1 MRKIDEAELN
11 KILSN
16 HKLWLMDE
24 SNGIRADLS
33 GVDLEYADLDGAD
46 LRDANL
52 GGADLRDADLRGA
65 DLRGACLWNADLSG
79 ADLGYA
85 DLGGANLGGADLS
98 GADLSGADL
107 GGANLGHANLYDAD
121 FSGADLGYADL
132 GGADLRDAD
141 LRNADLRG
149 ANLGHANLRYADL
162 RCANLS
168 DADLGGANLWST
180 DLSCVKNIFFPMAC
194 PEKGSFIAFKKA
206 GCYIIELFIPSNAK
220 RCSATSRKCRCSK
233 AKVISITTPSGDK
246 TNITEVH
253 SNYDP
258 SFIYKLGEYVEV
270 KNFDDNRW
278 NECSTGIHFF
288 ITRQEAVEY

>member
-33 GVDLEYADLDGAD
+33 GVDLEYADLRDANLRDANLSGAD
-46 LRDANL
+46 LRDASL
-52 GGADLRDADLRGA
+52 WYADLRGA
-65 DLRGACLWNADLSG
+65 DLRDASLGC

-85 DLGGANLGGADLS
+85 DLRGADLS
-98 GADLSGADL
+98 GA
-107 GGANLGHANLYDAD
+107 
-121 FSGADLGYADL
+121 
-132 GGADLRDAD
+132 
-141 LRNADLRG
+141 
-149 ANLGHANLRYADL
+149 
-162 RCANLS
+162 
-168 DADLGGANLWST
+168 NLWNA

-246 TNITEVH
+246 TNITEVY

-258 SFIYKLGEYVEV
+258 NFIYKLGEYVEV

-288 ITRQEAVEY
+288 ITRQEAVNY

>member
-33 GVDLEYADLDGAD
+33 GVDLEYANLDGAD
-46 LRDANL
+46 LGDANLSGADLGGANL
-52 GGADLRDADLRGA
+52 GGTNLWYADLRGA
-65 DLRGACLWNADLSG
+65 DLRYASLGC

-85 DLGGANLGGADLS
+85 DLGGANLRCADLKGADLR
-98 GADLSGADL
+98 
-107 GGANLGHANLYDAD
+107 
-121 FSGADLGYADL
+121 
-132 GGADLRDAD
+132 GADLRDAN
-141 LRNADLRG
+141 LYGADLRG
-149 ANLGHANLRYADL
+149 
-162 RCANLS
+162 
-168 DADLGGANLWST
+168 ADLGGANLWST

-258 SFIYKLGEYVEV
+258 NFIYKLGEYVEV

-288 ITRQEAVEY
+288 ITRQEAVNY

>member
-33 GVDLEYADLDGAD
+33 GVDLEYADLDGVDLRNANLSGAD
-46 LRDANL
+46 LGGANL
-52 GGADLRDADLRGA
+52 GGANLWYADLRGA
-65 DLRGACLWNADLSG
+65 DLRYASLGC

-85 DLGGANLGGADLS
+85 DLGGANLGCADLRDANLWN
-98 GADLSGADL
+98 ADLR
-107 GGANLGHANLYDAD
+107 
-121 FSGADLGYADL
+121 
-132 GGADLRDAD
+132 GADLRDAN
-141 LRNADLRG
+141 LYGADLRG
-149 ANLGHANLRYADL
+149 
-162 RCANLS
+162 
-168 DADLGGANLWST
+168 ADLGGANLWST

-258 SFIYKLGEYVEV
+258 NFIYKLGEYVEV

-288 ITRQEAVEY
+288 LTRQEAVEY

>member
-52 GGADLRDADLRGA
+52 SGANLRGADLRSANLWYADLRGA
-65 DLRGACLWNADLSG
+65 DLRDASLGC

-98 GADLSGADL
+98 GADLRDADL
-107 GGANLGHANLYDAD
+107 RGANLGHANLYDAD
-121 FSGADLGYADL
+121 FSGADLG
-132 GGADLRDAD
+132 GV
-141 LRNADLRG
+141 
-149 ANLGHANLRYADL
+149 
-162 RCANLS
+162 
-168 DADLGGANLWST
+168 NLWST

-233 AKVISITTPSGDK
+233 AKVMSLTRRCGDK
-246 TNITEVH
+246 TNITEVY
-253 SNYDP
+253 SNYHP
-258 SFIYKLGEYVEV
+258 NFIYKLGEYVEV

-288 ITRQEAVEY
+288 ITRQEAVNY

>member
-46 LRDANL
+46 LSDANL
-52 GGADLRDADLRGA
+52 SGADLRGADLRSADLWYADLRGADLRDASLGCADLGYADLGGAILEGADLRGA
-65 DLRGACLWNADLSG
+65 DLRGA
-79 ADLGYA
+79 
-85 DLGGANLGGADLS
+85 NLR
-98 GADLSGADL
+98 
-107 GGANLGHANLYDAD
+107 GANLGHANLYDAD
-121 FSGADLGYADL
+121 FSG
-132 GGADLRDAD
+132 
-141 LRNADLRG
+141 
-149 ANLGHANLRYADL
+149 
-162 RCANLS
+162 
-168 DADLGGANLWST
+168 ADLGGANLWST

-206 GCYIIELFIPSNAK
+206 GFYIIELFIPSNAK

-258 SFIYKLGEYVEV
+258 NFIYKLGEYVEV

-288 ITRQEAVEY
+288 ITRQEAVNY

>member
-1 MRKIDEAELN
+1 MRKIDEAKLN

-16 HKLWLMDE
+16 HKLWLTNKP
-24 SNGIRADLS
+24 NGIRADLKGVNLKGVNLS
-33 GVDLEYADLDGAD
+33 GADLKYANLYGANLYDADLYGVDLYG
-46 LRDANL
+46 ANL
-52 GGADLRDADLRGA
+52 GCADLRDADLRSA
-65 DLRGACLWNADLSG
+65 DLKGAYLKGANLSG
-79 ADLGYA
+79 ADLRSA
-85 DLGGANLGGADLS
+85 DLRSANLWDADLRCANLSGANLGC
-98 GADLSGADL
+98 
-107 GGANLGHANLYDAD
+107 
-121 FSGADLGYADL
+121 
-132 GGADLRDAD
+132 ADLRDAD
-141 LRNADLRG
+141 LRDVNLRDVNLGCVDLSGADLKG
-149 ANLGHANLRYADL
+149 ADL
-162 RCANLS
+162 S
-168 DADLGGANLWST
+168 GANLWDA

-233 AKVISITTPSGDK
+233 AKVISITTLSGDK

-258 SFIYKLGEYVEV
+258 NFIYKLGEYVEV

-288 ITRQEAVEY
+288 ITRQEAVNY

>member
-52 GGADLRDADLRGA
+52 SGADLRGA
-65 DLRGACLWNADLSG
+65 DLRSANLWYADLRGADLRDASLG
-79 ADLGYA
+79 CADLGYA
-85 DLGGANLGGADLS
+85 DLGGANLS
-98 GADLSGADL
+98 GADLE
-107 GGANLGHANLYDAD
+107 
-121 FSGADLGYADL
+121 YADL
-132 GGADLRDAD
+132 KD
-141 LRNADLRG
+141 ADLRG
-149 ANLGHANLRYADL
+149 ANLGHANLYGADL
-162 RCANLS
+162 GG
-168 DADLGGANLWST
+168 ADLGGANLWST

-258 SFIYKLGEYVEV
+258 NFIYKLGEYVEV
-270 KNFDDNRW
+270 KNFDNNRW

-288 ITRQEAVEY
+288 ITRQEAVNY

>member
-33 GVDLEYADLDGAD
+33 GADLEYANLDGAD

-52 GGADLRDADLRGA
+52 SGADLGGANLSGANLWYADLRGA
-65 DLRGACLWNADLSG
+65 DLRYASLDG

-85 DLGGANLGGADLS
+85 DLGGANLGCADLRGADLR
-98 GADLSGADL
+98 GADLRGAD
-107 GGANLGHANLYDAD
+107 LGHANLYGAD
-121 FSGADLGYADL
+121 FSG
-132 GGADLRDAD
+132 
-141 LRNADLRG
+141 
-149 ANLGHANLRYADL
+149 
-162 RCANLS
+162 
-168 DADLGGANLWST
+168 ADLGGANLWST

-258 SFIYKLGEYVEV
+258 NFIYKLGEYVEV

-288 ITRQEAVEY
+288 ITRQEAVNY

>member
-33 GVDLEYADLDGAD
+33 GVDLEYA
-46 LRDANL
+46 NL
-52 GGADLRDADLRGA
+52 GGADLCDANLCDADLRGADLRYASLGCADLGYADLRGANLSCADLRGA
-65 DLRGACLWNADLSG
+65 DLRGA
-79 ADLGYA
+79 
-85 DLGGANLGGADLS
+85 
-98 GADLSGADL
+98 
-107 GGANLGHANLYDAD
+107 
-121 FSGADLGYADL
+121 
-132 GGADLRDAD
+132 
-141 LRNADLRG
+141 DLRG
-149 ANLGHANLRYADL
+149 ANLRDANLYGADL
-162 RCANLS
+162 R

-258 SFIYKLGEYVEV
+258 NFIYKLGEYVEV

-288 ITRQEAVEY
+288 ITRQEAVNY

>member
-52 GGADLRDADLRGA
+52 SGADLRGADLRSANLWYADLRGADLRDASLGCADLGYADLGGANLSGADLEYADLRDADLRGA
-65 DLRGACLWNADLSG
+65 DL
-79 ADLGYA
+79 
-85 DLGGANLGGADLS
+85 
-98 GADLSGADL
+98 
-107 GGANLGHANLYDAD
+107 GHANLYGAD
-121 FSGADLGYADL
+121 FSG
-132 GGADLRDAD
+132 
-141 LRNADLRG
+141 
-149 ANLGHANLRYADL
+149 
-162 RCANLS
+162 
-168 DADLGGANLWST
+168 ADLGGANLWST

-246 TNITEVH
+246 TNITEVY

-258 SFIYKLGEYVEV
+258 NFIYKLGEYVEV

-288 ITRQEAVEY
+288 ITRQEAVNY

>member
-46 LRDANL
+46 LGDANL
-52 GGADLRDADLRGA
+52 SGADLRGADLKSANLWYADLRGA
-65 DLRGACLWNADLSG
+65 DLRDASLGCADLRGADLRSANLWYADLRG
-79 ADLGYA
+79 ADLRDASLGCADLGYA

-98 GADLSGADL
+98 GADLRDADL
-107 GGANLGHANLYDAD
+107 RGANLG
-121 FSGADLGYADL
+121 GADLS
-132 GGADLRDAD
+132 GADLRDAD
-141 LRNADLRG
+141 LR
-149 ANLGHANLRYADL
+149 
-162 RCANLS
+162 
-168 DADLGGANLWST
+168 GANLWST

-258 SFIYKLGEYVEV
+258 NFIYKLGEYVEV

-288 ITRQEAVEY
+288 ITRQEAVNY

>member
-24 SNGIRADLS
+24 SNGIRADL
-33 GVDLEYADLDGAD
+33 
-46 LRDANL
+46 RDANL
-52 GGADLRDADLRGA
+52 YG
-65 DLRGACLWNADLSG
+65 
-79 ADLGYA
+79 
-85 DLGGANLGGADLS
+85 
-98 GADLSGADL
+98 
-107 GGANLGHANLYDAD
+107 
-121 FSGADLGYADL
+121 ADL
-132 GGADLRDAD
+132 GGADLRDANLYGAD
-141 LRNADLRG
+141 LGGANLSGADLEYADLRG
-149 ANLGHANLRYADL
+149 ADLEYADLGGANLSGADLEYADLRDANLGHANLYGADL
-162 RCANLS
+162 YG
-168 DADLGGANLWST
+168 ADLGGANLWST

-258 SFIYKLGEYVEV
+258 NFIYKLGEYVEV

-288 ITRQEAVEY
+288 ITRQEAVNY

>member
-16 HKLWLMDE
+16 HKLWLIDE
-24 SNGIRADLS
+24 PNGIRANLS
-33 GVDLEYADLDGAD
+33 GVDLEYANLDGAD

-52 GGADLRDADLRGA
+52 SGADLRGADLGGANLWYADLRGA
-65 DLRGACLWNADLSG
+65 DLRDASLGC

-85 DLGGANLGGADLS
+85 DLGGANLS
-98 GADLSGADL
+98 GADLDGTDL
-107 GGANLGHANLYDAD
+107 K
-121 FSGADLGYADL
+121 ST
-132 GGADLRDAD
+132 
-141 LRNADLRG
+141 DLRG
-149 ANLGHANLRYADL
+149 ANLGHTNLWGADFSGADL
-162 RCANLS
+162 S
-168 DADLGGANLWST
+168 GANLWNA

-220 RCSATSRKCRCSK
+220 RCSATSRKCRCNK

-246 TNITEVH
+246 TNITEVY

-258 SFIYKLGEYVEV
+258 NFIYKLGEYVEV

-288 ITRQEAVEY
+288 ITRQEAVNY

>member
-24 SNGIRADLS
+24 LNGIRADLS
-33 GVDLEYADLDGAD
+33 GADLEYADLDGAD

-52 GGADLRDADLRGA
+52 SGADLRGA
-65 DLRGACLWNADLSG
+65 DLRSANLWYADLRGADLRDASLG
-79 ADLGYA
+79 CADLGYA
-85 DLGGANLGGADLS
+85 DLGGANLGGADL
-98 GADLSGADL
+98 D
-107 GGANLGHANLYDAD
+107 
-121 FSGADLGYADL
+121 
-132 GGADLRDAD
+132 GADLRD
-141 LRNADLRG
+141 ADLRG
-149 ANLGHANLRYADL
+149 ANLGHANLYGADF
-162 RCANLS
+162 S
-168 DADLGGANLWST
+168 GADLGGADLWST

-258 SFIYKLGEYVEV
+258 NFIYKLGEYVEV

-288 ITRQEAVEY
+288 ITRQEAVNY

>member
-46 LRDANL
+46 LGDANL
-52 GGADLRDADLRGA
+52 SGADLRGADLKSANLWYADLRGA
-65 DLRGACLWNADLSG
+65 DLRDASLGC

-98 GADLSGADL
+98 GADLRDADL
-107 GGANLGHANLYDAD
+107 RGANLG
-121 FSGADLGYADL
+121 GADLS
-132 GGADLRDAD
+132 GADLRDAD
-141 LRNADLRG
+141 LR
-149 ANLGHANLRYADL
+149 
-162 RCANLS
+162 
-168 DADLGGANLWST
+168 GANLWST

-258 SFIYKLGEYVEV
+258 NFIYKLGEYVEV

-288 ITRQEAVEY
+288 ITRQEAVNY

>member
-52 GGADLRDADLRGA
+52 SGADLRGA
-65 DLRGACLWNADLSG
+65 DLRSANLWYADLRGADLRDASLG
-79 ADLGYA
+79 CADLGYA

-98 GADLSGADL
+98 GADLRDADL
-107 GGANLGHANLYDAD
+107 RGANLGHANLYDAD
-121 FSGADLGYADL
+121 FSGADLG
-132 GGADLRDAD
+132 
-141 LRNADLRG
+141 
-149 ANLGHANLRYADL
+149 
-162 RCANLS
+162 S
-168 DADLGGANLWST
+168 VNLWST
-180 DLSCVKNIFFPMAC
+180 DLSCVKNIFFPMTC

-258 SFIYKLGEYVEV
+258 NFIYKLGEYVEV

-288 ITRQEAVEY
+288 ITRQEAVNY

>member
-52 GGADLRDADLRGA
+52 SGADLRGADLRNANLWYADLRGADLRDASLGCADLGYADLGGANLSGADLEYADLRDADLRGA
-65 DLRGACLWNADLSG
+65 DL
-79 ADLGYA
+79 
-85 DLGGANLGGADLS
+85 
-98 GADLSGADL
+98 
-107 GGANLGHANLYDAD
+107 GHANLYGAD
-121 FSGADLGYADL
+121 FSG
-132 GGADLRDAD
+132 
-141 LRNADLRG
+141 
-149 ANLGHANLRYADL
+149 
-162 RCANLS
+162 
-168 DADLGGANLWST
+168 ADLGGANLWST

-258 SFIYKLGEYVEV
+258 NFIYKLGEYVEV

-288 ITRQEAVEY
+288 ITRQEAVNY

>member
-33 GVDLEYADLDGAD
+33 GADLEYADLDGAD

-52 GGADLRDADLRGA
+52 SGADLRGADLRNANLWYADLRGADLRDASLGCADLGYADLGGANLSGADLEYADLRDADLRGA
-65 DLRGACLWNADLSG
+65 DL
-79 ADLGYA
+79 
-85 DLGGANLGGADLS
+85 
-98 GADLSGADL
+98 
-107 GGANLGHANLYDAD
+107 GHANLYGAD
-121 FSGADLGYADL
+121 FSG
-132 GGADLRDAD
+132 
-141 LRNADLRG
+141 
-149 ANLGHANLRYADL
+149 
-162 RCANLS
+162 
-168 DADLGGANLWST
+168 ADLGGANLWST

-258 SFIYKLGEYVEV
+258 NFIYKLGEYVEV

-288 ITRQEAVEY
+288 ITRQEAVNY

>member
-1 MRKIDEAELN
+1 MRKIDEAKLN

-16 HKLWLMDE
+16 HKLWLMDKP
-24 SNGIRADLS
+24 NGIRADLK
-33 GVDLEYADLDGAD
+33 GVNLKGVTLIGAD
-46 LRDANL
+46 LKYVNLYGANLYDADLYGADLYGANL
-52 GGADLRDADLRGA
+52 GCADLRDADLRSA
-65 DLRGACLWNADLSG
+65 DLKGAYLKGANLSG
-79 ADLGYA
+79 ADLRSA
-85 DLGGANLGGADLS
+85 DLRSANLWDADLRCANLSGANLGC
-98 GADLSGADL
+98 
-107 GGANLGHANLYDAD
+107 
-121 FSGADLGYADL
+121 
-132 GGADLRDAD
+132 ADLRDAD
-141 LRNADLRG
+141 LRDVNLRDVNLGCVDLSGADLKG
-149 ANLGHANLRYADL
+149 ADL
-162 RCANLS
+162 S
-168 DADLGGANLWST
+168 GANLWDA

-233 AKVISITTPSGDK
+233 AKVISITTLSGDK

-258 SFIYKLGEYVEV
+258 NFIYKLGEYVEV

-288 ITRQEAVEY
+288 ITRQEAVNY